1 MGQIYFHEHIVQEI
15 LKEVHE
21 AHDLKDVGDDLDAVI
36 NAKNGIY
43 GFNGLQKAAEVD
55 SKIRKK
61 YKVDEMVEL
70 ANRLSVRR
78 IGYMTYNEPQIDEQT
93 KMLICLDQ
101 DYHGIIYDT
110 ALKKL
115 FIKSFEDIV
124 MKVV

>member
-1 MGQIYFHEHIVQEI
+1 MGQIYFQEHMVQEI
-15 LKEVHE
+15 LKTIHE
-21 AHDLKDVGDDLDAVI
+21 SHDLKDVRDDLDIVI

-43 GFNGLQKAAEVD
+43 RFDGLQNAAEID

-78 IGYMTYNEPQIDEQT
+78 VGYMTYNEPQIDEQT

-101 DYHGIIYDT
+101 DYHGIIYYT
-110 ALKKL
+110 ALKKF

-124 MKVV
+124 KKVE